1 MARAKTGKASAPL
14 PARPAA
20 DRGPETPM
28 TKQLAGWLVAL
39 AARADAGDAAACREL
54 VAAYDAVP
62 RLWERAAVLQDSAE
76 QGWLDLLLAPDS
88 GRLFTREAMR
98 RDLARL
104 RRELAGPEPTPLE
117 RLLVD
122 RIVVGWMNAAYA
134 EAAHAQRL
142 REGLSL
148 REAEFHQRRTER
160 AQRQLLR
167 AVQALATVRRLLGPV
182 VQVNIADKQVNV
194 AG

>member
-1 MARAKTGKASAPL
+1 VARAKAAKAPAPL
-14 PARPAA
+14 PARPVQEL
-20 DRGPETPM
+20 GPGTPV
-28 TKQLAGWLVAL
+28 TKDLAVWLTVL
-39 AARADAGDAAACREL
+39 ARRADAGDAAACKEL

-62 RLWERAAVLQDSAE
+62 RLWERAAVVQETAE
-76 QGWLDLLLAPDS
+76 HSWLDLLLAPDS
-88 GRLFTREAMR
+88 GQLFTREAMR
-98 RDLARL
+98 RDLDRL

-122 RIVVGWMNAAYA
+122 RIVVCWLNATYA

-142 REGLSL
+142 RGGVSFK
-148 REAEFHQRRTER
+148 EAEFHQRRSER

-167 AVQALATVRRLLGPV
+167 AVTTLATVRRLTRPV
-182 VQVNIADKQVNV
+182 VQVNVAEQQVNV

>member
-1 MARAKTGKASAPL
+1 MATRKSGRAPAPL
-14 PARPAA
+14 PARPVA
-20 DRGPETPM
+20 DLRPETPM
-28 TKQLAGWLVAL
+28 TKEIGAWLVAL
-39 AARADAGDAAACREL
+39 AARADAGDAAACKAL
-54 VAAYDAVP
+54 VEAYDAAP
-62 RLWERAAVLQDSAE
+62 RLWERAAVVQETAE
-76 QGWLDLLLAPDS
+76 RSWLDLLLAPDS
-88 GRLFTREAMR
+88 GQLFTRETMR

-122 RIVVGWMNAAYA
+122 RIVVCWLNAAYA
-134 EAAHAQRL
+134 EALHAQRL
-142 REGLSL
+142 RDGASL

-182 VQVNIADKQVNV
+182 VQVNIADQQINV